1 MPANQNLL
9 DKEEIRK
16 IQKRTEQTM
25 LVLMILALP
34 VFGMIYLYQTSGSLD
49 WDLPELPTVL
59 GQLLTG
65 AGVGLL
71 VAQDL
76 LFRKRLKGVAP
87 DQDLRLRIQVYGK
100 ATRERFLLLF
110 IVSMVCSV
118 GLLFYNNAV
127 YTVIFAFTLF
137 FFSVGK
143 PTPERIK
150 KLLKLN
156 EEEFDIIKQTSK
168 QSSYNF

>member
-1 MPANQNLL
+1 
-9 DKEEIRK
+9 
-16 IQKRTEQTM
+16 M
-25 LVLMILALP
+25 LILMILALP
-34 VFGMIYLYQTSGSLD
+34 VFGLTYLYQTSGSLD

-65 AGVGLL
+65 TGVGLL
-71 VAQDL
+71 VAQYL

-87 DQDLRLRIQVYGK
+87 DQELRVRMQVYGR
-100 ATRERFLLLF
+100 ATRERYLLLF
-110 IVSMVCSV
+110 IVTMICSA

-156 EEEFDIIKQTSK
+156 DEEFELIKQTSK
-168 QSSYNF
+168 PE